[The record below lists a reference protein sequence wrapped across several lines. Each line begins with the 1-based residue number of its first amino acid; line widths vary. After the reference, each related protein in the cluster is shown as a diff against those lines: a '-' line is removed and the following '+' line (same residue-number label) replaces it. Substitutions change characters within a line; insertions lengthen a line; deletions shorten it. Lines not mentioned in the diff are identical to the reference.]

1 MKLAFLLLAIITLY
15 KSAYS
20 ESSENVVNYYTNLI
34 SEWKQ
39 AAYKYELPK
48 NSKRYAGDD
57 STTHGMYDYI
67 NIYIYIYFFIL
78 DAL

>member
-1 MKLAFLLLAIITLY
+1 MKLALFLLAIVTLY

-20 ESSENVVNYYTNLI
+20 ESNEDVVNYYTNLI

-57 STTHGMYDYI
+57 STTHGMYDFI
-67 NIYIYIYFFIL
+67 NIFFIL